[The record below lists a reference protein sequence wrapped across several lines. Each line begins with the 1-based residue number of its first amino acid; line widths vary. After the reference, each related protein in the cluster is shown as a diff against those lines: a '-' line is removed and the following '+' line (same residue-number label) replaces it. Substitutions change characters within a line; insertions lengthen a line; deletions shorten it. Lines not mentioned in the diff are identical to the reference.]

1 MTVTRRLLGA
11 AGSLAGAFLLVSG
24 FLFLVPGDPLD
35 LLLGEQASAVD
46 RDALRSAMGLDLP
59 WHQQLWAFARDFA
72 TFRLRSSVPPFR
84 DQVWPQIARA
94 LPQTLLLTGAALALA
109 LCIALPAGTA
119 AAARRGRALDAGA
132 TAGAVAFA
140 ALPRFWL
147 GPMLVV
153 LFALRLKWLPVSG
166 SGSLAHLLLPAAT
179 LGLPLAGFLT
189 RITRGAVADA
199 LAEDHVRTARAKG
212 LSERAVVLRHALPG
226 ALVPLLTV
234 LGLELGALL
243 GGAVVTEKVF
253 GWPGMGTLLVT
264 SIERRDYNT
273 VRAVVLVATSIYV
286 VVNALADAAVAAVDP
301 RARER

>member
-1 MTVTRRLLGA
+1 VLGA
-11 AGSLAGAFLLVSG
+11 GGSLVGAFLLVSG

-35 LLLGEQASAVD
+35 LLLGEQASQVD
-46 RDALRSAMGLDLP
+46 RAALRSAMGLDLP
-59 WHQQLWAFARDFA
+59 WYAQLWAFARDFV
-72 TFRLRSSVPPFR
+72 TGRLHSSVPPFR
-84 DQVWPQIARA
+84 EAVWPQIARA
-94 LPQTLLLTGAALALA
+94 LPQTALLTAAALLLAVAVAV
-109 LCIALPAGTA
+109 PAGTL
-119 AAARRGRALDAGA
+119 AAARRGRAVDAGA

-147 GPMLVV
+147 GPMLIV
-153 LFALRLKWLPVSG
+153 LFALRLQWLPVSG
-166 SGSLAHLLLPAAT
+166 SGSLGHLVLPAVT

-212 LSERAVVLRHALPG
+212 LSGSAVVLRHALPG

-253 GWPGMGTLLVT
+253 GWPGMGTLLVS
-264 SIERRDYNT
+264 SIERRDYNA
-273 VRAVVLVATSIYV
+273 VRAVVLVVTSIYV
-286 VVNALADAAVAAVDP
+286 LVNALADLAVAAVDP
-301 RARER
+301 RARAR

>member
-1 MTVTRRLLGA
+1 MIVARRLLGA

-35 LLLGEQASAVD
+35 LLLGEQASVVD

-59 WHQQLWAFARDFA
+59 WHQQLWAFARDLA

-94 LPQTLLLTGAALALA
+94 LPQTLLLTGAALTLA

-147 GPMLVV
+147 GPMLIV

-166 SGSLAHLLLPAAT
+166 SGSFAHLLLPAAT

>member
-1 MTVTRRLLGA
+1 MTRRLLGA

-24 FLFLVPGDPLD
+24 FLFLVPGDPVD

-46 RDALRSAMGLDLP
+46 RDQLRSAMGLDLP
-59 WHQQLWAFARDFA
+59 WHAQLWAFARDFA
-72 TFRLRSSVPPFR
+72 TFRLRTSVPPF
-84 DQVWPQIARA
+84 QEAVWPRIASA
-94 LPQTLLLTGAALALA
+94 LPHTLLLTGAALGLA

-119 AAARRGRALDAGA
+119 AAARKGRALDAGA

-147 GPMLVV
+147 GPMLIV

-166 SGSLAHLLLPAAT
+166 AGSLAHLVLPALT

-199 LAEDHVRTARAKG
+199 LGEDHVRTARAKG
-212 LSERAVVLRHALPG
+212 LTERAVVLRHALPG

-273 VRAVVLVATSIYV
+273 VRAVVLWATSIYV

-301 RARER
+301 RARGSR

>member
-1 MTVTRRLLGA
+1 VTRRLLGA
-11 AGSLAGAFLLVSG
+11 AGSLAGAFVLVSS
-24 FLFLVPGDPLD
+24 FLFLVPGDPVD
-35 LLLGEQASAVD
+35 LLLGEQATAVD
-46 RDALRSAMGLDLP
+46 RAALRTAMGLDQP
-59 WHQQLWAFARDFA
+59 WYAQLWGFARDFA

-84 DQVWPQIARA
+84 EPVWPQIARA
-94 LPQTLLLTGAALALA
+94 LPQTALLTGAALLLA
-109 LCIALPAGTA
+109 LCVALPAGTA
-119 AAARRGRALDAGA
+119 AAARRGRALDATA

-147 GPMLVV
+147 GPMLII

-166 SGSLAHLLLPAAT
+166 AGSFAHLLLPAAT

-212 LSERAVVLRHALPG
+212 LPEWAVVLRHALPG

-253 GWPGMGTLLVT
+253 SWPGMGTLLVT
-264 SIERRDYNT
+264 GIERRDYNT
-273 VRAVVLVATSIYV
+273 VRAVVLVATSLYIV
-286 VVNALADAAVAAVDP
+286 INALADAAVAAVDP
-301 RARER
+301 RARAR

>member
-1 MTVTRRLLGA
+1 VTRRLLGA
-11 AGSLAGAFLLVSG
+11 VGSLAGAFLLVSS
-24 FLFLVPGDPLD
+24 FLFLVPGDPVD
-35 LLLGEQASAVD
+35 LLLGEQATAVD
-46 RDALRSAMGLDLP
+46 RDQLRAAMGLDRP
-59 WHQQLWAFARDFA
+59 WYAQLWSFARDFV
-72 TFRLRSSVPPFR
+72 TFRLHTSVPPFR
-84 DQVWPQIARA
+84 EAVWPQIARA
-94 LPQTLLLTGAALALA
+94 LPQTAVLTGAALLVA
-109 LCIALPAGTA
+109 LCIAIPAGTA
-119 AAARRGRALDAGA
+119 AAARRGKALDAGA

-147 GPMLVV
+147 GPMLIV

-166 SGSLAHLLLPAAT
+166 SGTLAQLVLPAVT

-212 LSERAVVLRHALPG
+212 LTERAVVLKHALPG

-264 SIERRDYNT
+264 GIERRDYNT
-273 VRAVVLVATSIYV
+273 VRAVVLVVTFIYIA
-286 VVNALADAAVAAVDP
+286 VNALADAAVAAVDP
-301 RARER
+301 RVRSSR